1 MLSAGTVGG
10 VNFKCDLF
18 QMNVDIF
25 ITCHQFPRESQRVES
40 WGCQT
45 GQKSAN
51 RATFA
56 AVGALQ
62 FGFGAWLALG
72 YFLNHWSPLGYILE
86 IKIGL
91 LFASVWRH
99 DFQKIWQP

>member
-45 GQKSAN
+45 GQKKRQKA
-51 RATFA
+51 
-56 AVGALQ
+56 
-62 FGFGAWLALG
+62 
-72 YFLNHWSPLGYILE
+72 P
-86 IKIGL
+86 IGL
-91 LFASVWRH
+91 LL
-99 DFQKIWQP
+99 QPLAPYNSALVPGLLWATF